1 MKIEKFKNAV
11 KIFLKQ
17 WKLYLKH
24 SILQE
29 FKNKA
34 AFLVIQSNK
43 SETVLDLQSFCE
55 KQPNKTN

>member
-43 SETVLDLQSFCE
+43 SETVLDLQSFC
-55 KQPNKTN
+55 

>member
-11 KIFLKQ
+11 KIILKQ

-29 FKNKA
+29 LKNKA